1 MTDTINKSRRHDI
14 DTLRVGAFALLILYH
29 VGMVYVYDWGFHL
42 KSPHQWEWL
51 QWPMV
56 GMNRWRMSLLF
67 LISGLA
73 MGLSSLMTKPGTIT
87 TRRSIRLLLPLI
99 FGMLAIVPVQA
110 YYEALSNGTIE
121 PGFITFMLRYL
132 QLQPWPD
139 GGFAG
144 AEYGITWNH
153 LWYLAYLWVYSMILA
168 ALILILRLPGL
179 SRLKT
184 SLLNPGRWPGWALIA
199 LPLPWLFYGLYVL
212 DPIYDENH
220 ALFGDW
226 YAHSKYLF
234 MFLFGVAVARSGR
247 FWDRI
252 VRLRRIVLGLA
263 LTGLTV
269 YMSLRVLGRV
279 ITPEAAA
286 ELPELN
292 WTAISDSAHILYM
305 WCALLAILAY
315 GKVYLN
321 RPYRWLPYANQAV
334 YPWYILHQSLIIPL
348 AFWLIPLNLP
358 GWLEAG
364 LVLLGTIAGCALLYE
379 FVIRRLRWLHPL
391 FGVHLRPNNT
401 NQPKPRTRL
410 EQA

>member
-1 MTDTINKSRRHDI
+1 MTNTRRHDI
-14 DTLRVGAFALLILYH
+14 DTLRVAAFALLILYH
-29 VGMVYVYDWGFHL
+29 VGMVYVYDWGFHI

-67 LISGLA
+67 LISGIA
-73 MGLSSLMTKPGTIT
+73 IGLSSLITKPGAIT
-87 TRRSIRLLLPLI
+87 TRRSIRLLVPLI
-99 FGMLAIVPVQA
+99 FGMLAIVPIQA
-110 YYEALSNGTIE
+110 YCEAVSNGVVE
-121 PGFITFMLRYL
+121 PGFLAFMLRYL
-132 QLQPWPD
+132 QFQPWPE
-139 GGFAG
+139 GGFSG
-144 AEYGITWNH
+144 AAWGVTWNH
-153 LWYLAYLWVYSMILA
+153 LWYLVYLWVYSMILA
-168 ALILILRLPGL
+168 ALILLLRLPGL
-179 SRLKT
+179 NRLKN
-184 SLLNPGRWPGWALIA
+184 SILNPGNWPGWALIA

-220 ALFGDW
+220 SLFGDW

-234 MFLFGVAVARSGR
+234 VFLFGAAVARSER
-247 FWDRI
+247 FWDPV
-252 VRLRRIVLGLA
+252 VRLRRVSLALA
-263 LTGLTV
+263 LTGLTT

-279 ITPEAAA
+279 ISPKAAA
-286 ELPELN
+286 ELPDIN

-305 WCALLAILAY
+305 WTALLAILGY
-315 GKVYLN
+315 GKVWLN

-358 GWLEAG
+358 GPVEAG

-391 FGVHLRPNNT
+391 FGVHIRPDSMNHAN
-401 NQPKPRTRL
+401 PRAKP
-410 EQA
+410 EQT